1 MHRAG
6 SWNAWFAVGAMCSGL
21 AAQGSGGVP
30 NASMASPLTNVTTAM
45 LLQAQ
50 TSGDWLMYGHN
61 YTNNRYSPLSQINT
75 TNVKNLIPRMV
86 FQSGTER
93 LGSFETT
100 PIVVN
105 GIMYF
110 TSPAVP
116 NNVVVAVDL
125 RTQKTLWRYEH
136 KNAPV
141 STACCGP
148 NNRGVAISGGNVYVA
163 TLDAQLIALDQATG
177 TEKWTVQVG
186 DPTEGYTETMAPL
199 VIEDKIIIGTSGAE
213 YGIRGFVRAYSAA
226 DGKQVWN
233 WYTIPA
239 PGATAAEGGINGWFG
254 KWSRT
259 TPEGANLNRD
269 IAREKADSAKYADA
283 WMHGGGSMWM
293 TPAYDPDTKTLFV
306 GIGNP
311 SPDLD
316 GSIRPGDNLWSESIV
331 ALDATSGTFKWGYQ
345 TVPHDVWDLDAVS
358 PPVVTM
364 VGGRKAVVHA
374 GKTGWVYVLDAASG
388 KLIRR
393 SEAFVPQENM
403 FAQPT
408 ADGTRMLPGANGGQE
423 WSPLT
428 VNPEL
433 QYAYT
438 VGLHQPMYYKT
449 HYSPYETGGGRLWLG
464 SAFLAIPGEAQW
476 GTVTAINLQTGKKA
490 WQVKTDQPMVG
501 GATATAGSLV
511 FTGEG
516 NGWFKAYDAK
526 SGAVLWQ
533 FYCGAG
539 VNAAPSVFQVD
550 GEQFVAVAAGGN
562 FQLGYPLGDAVFVFG
577 LPKSGM

>member
-30 NASMASPLTNVTTAM
+30 NASMASPLTNVTPAM

-213 YGIRGFVRAYSAA
+213 YGIRGFVRAYGTA

-364 VGGRKAVVHA
+364 VGGKKAVVHA

-403 FAQPT
+403 FAPPT

-449 HYSPYETGGGRLWLG
+449 HYSPHETGGRLWLG
-464 SAFLAIPGEAQW
+464 SAFQAIAGEAQW